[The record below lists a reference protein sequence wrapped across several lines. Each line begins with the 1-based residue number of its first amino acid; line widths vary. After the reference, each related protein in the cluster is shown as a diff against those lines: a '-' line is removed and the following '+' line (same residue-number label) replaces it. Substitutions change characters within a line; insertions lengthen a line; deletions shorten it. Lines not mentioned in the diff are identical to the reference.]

1 MKRKRLSIKTRV
13 TLWYTT
19 LLAVLVGLV
28 AAAVL
33 VMSDSMEEMQA
44 KKILENAVNHAA
56 DLLVY
61 DGTDVTFLEP
71 VDTYEGGIYLLFYDE
86 TYQFLDG
93 SWPRKFPNGIDAANH
108 AFQAVR
114 QGNTTYY
121 VYDHLLEFESG
132 GVWIRGIYEAIGT
145 QFILDSVVRVILIVL
160 PTLVV
165 LAALGGWLITRNAF
179 RVVDELRQQADSISG
194 GQDLSR
200 RIPVNG
206 ERGAKPKAGDL

>member
-86 TYQFLDG
+86 KYQFLDG
-93 SWPRKFPNGIDAANH
+93 SWPRKFPNGH
-108 AFQAVR
+108 RRR
-114 QGNTTYY
+114 QPRLPGRPAGEH
-121 VYDHLLEFESG
+121 HLLRLRPPV
-132 GVWIRGIYEAIGT
+132 GV
-145 QFILDSVVRVILIVL
+145 
-160 PTLVV
+160 
-165 LAALGGWLITRNAF
+165 
-179 RVVDELRQQADSISG
+179 
-194 GQDLSR
+194 
-200 RIPVNG
+200 
-206 ERGAKPKAGDL
+206 

>member
-71 VDTYEGGIYLLFYDE
+71 VDTYEGGIYLLFL
-86 TYQFLDG
+86 F
-93 SWPRKFPNGIDAANH
+93 SCIPC
-108 AFQAVR
+108 
-114 QGNTTYY
+114 
-121 VYDHLLEFESG
+121 
-132 GVWIRGIYEAIGT
+132 
-145 QFILDSVVRVILIVL
+145 
-160 PTLVV
+160 
-165 LAALGGWLITRNAF
+165 
-179 RVVDELRQQADSISG
+179 LR
-194 GQDLSR
+194 
-200 RIPVNG
+200 
-206 ERGAKPKAGDL
+206 

>member
-86 TYQFLDG
+86 KYQFLVPG
-93 SWPRKFPNGIDAANH
+93 PESSQTASTPPTAPSRPSGRGTPPITSTTTCWSLSQAACG
-108 AFQAVR
+108 F
-114 QGNTTYY
+114 
-121 VYDHLLEFESG
+121 
-132 GVWIRGIYEAIGT
+132 
-145 QFILDSVVRVILIVL
+145 
-160 PTLVV
+160 
-165 LAALGGWLITRNAF
+165 AASTRPSAP
-179 RVVDELRQQADSISG
+179 SS
-194 GQDLSR
+194 S
-200 RIPVNG
+200 
-206 ERGAKPKAGDL
+206 

>member
-71 VDTYEGGIYLLFYDE
+71 VGHLRRWNLSALL
-86 TYQFLDG
+86 
-93 SWPRKFPNGIDAANH
+93 R
-108 AFQAVR
+108 
-114 QGNTTYY
+114 
-121 VYDHLLEFESG
+121 
-132 GVWIRGIYEAIGT
+132 
-145 QFILDSVVRVILIVL
+145 
-160 PTLVV
+160 
-165 LAALGGWLITRNAF
+165 
-179 RVVDELRQQADSISG
+179 
-194 GQDLSR
+194 
-200 RIPVNG
+200 
-206 ERGAKPKAGDL
+206 

>member
-61 DGTDVTFLEP
+61 DGTDGHLRRWNLSA
-71 VDTYEGGIYLLFYDE
+71 LL
-86 TYQFLDG
+86 
-93 SWPRKFPNGIDAANH
+93 R
-108 AFQAVR
+108 
-114 QGNTTYY
+114 
-121 VYDHLLEFESG
+121 
-132 GVWIRGIYEAIGT
+132 
-145 QFILDSVVRVILIVL
+145 
-160 PTLVV
+160 
-165 LAALGGWLITRNAF
+165 
-179 RVVDELRQQADSISG
+179 
-194 GQDLSR
+194 
-200 RIPVNG
+200 
-206 ERGAKPKAGDL
+206 

>member
-56 DLLVY
+56 DLLLY

-71 VDTYEGGIYLLFYDE
+71 ADTYEG
-86 TYQFLDG
+86 
-93 SWPRKFPNGIDAANH
+93 
-108 AFQAVR
+108 
-114 QGNTTYY
+114 
-121 VYDHLLEFESG
+121 
-132 GVWIRGIYEAIGT
+132 
-145 QFILDSVVRVILIVL
+145 
-160 PTLVV
+160 
-165 LAALGGWLITRNAF
+165 
-179 RVVDELRQQADSISG
+179 
-194 GQDLSR
+194 
-200 RIPVNG
+200 
-206 ERGAKPKAGDL
+206 